1 MAIVA
6 LTPGAIE
13 MYEIHSLK
21 ILENGWE
28 VVTSKEGKRFV
39 FDGHPVW
46 AENTKNIGQLIVD
59 VRRGIV
65 FIPLLKPIPHE
76 VYNRSEHAGY
86 KGREV
91 IEKSQ
96 T

>member
-6 LTPGAIE
+6 LRPGAIE
-13 MYEIHSLK
+13 MYEIRSLK

-28 VVTSKEGKRFV
+28 VVTSKEGKRFA
-39 FDGHPVW
+39 FDGQPIF
-46 AENTKNIGQLIVD
+46 AENTGKSGQLVVD

-91 IEKSQ
+91 IEKPQ